1 MLTSGT
7 DLVAWEEGI
16 KERVIVLEDEK
27 GETVVIDFGAPPGKM
42 FDEFTSESQ
51 KLVDSVKWR
60 GS

>member
-7 DLVAWEEGI
+7 SLVAWEEGI
-16 KERVIVLEDEK
+16 KERIIVLEDEK
-27 GETVVIDFGAPPGKM
+27 GETVVIDFGAPPGKK

-51 KLVDSVKWR
+51 KLVDSVKRR

>member
-7 DLVAWEEGI
+7 GLVAWEEGS

-27 GETVVIDFGAPPGKM
+27 GETVVIDFGAQPGKK

-51 KLVDSVKWR
+51 KLVDSVKWA

>member
-1 MLTSGT
+1 M
-7 DLVAWEEGI
+7 VAWEEGI

-27 GETVVIDFGAPPGKM
+27 GETVVIDFGAPPGKK
-42 FDEFTSESQ
+42 FDEFASESQ

>member
-7 DLVAWEEGI
+7 GLVAWEEGI
-16 KERVIVLEDEK
+16 KRIIVLEDEK
-27 GETVVIDFGAPPGKM
+27 GETVVIDFGAPPGKK

-51 KLVDSVKWR
+51 KLVDSVKRR

>member
-7 DLVAWEEGI
+7 GLVDWEEGI
-16 KERVIVLEDEK
+16 KERVIVLKDEK
-27 GETVVIDFGAPPGKM
+27 GETVVIDFGAPPGKN

-51 KLVDSVKWR
+51 KLVDSAKWR